1 MNSKIL
7 LVKNIHIDRQYTNV
21 LSYTEAQMLEL
32 CQANLVAQADNYS
45 FLRPTGSIM
54 AGFTYAQCLQANYI
68 AFQNPD
74 YSNKWFFAWIDD
86 VIYKGDK
93 NTEITFTV
101 DAWSTWFDK
110 WQKKVCFINRQH
122 VNNDTIGINTI
133 PENIDIGEIIQESVT
148 EDEAYGNEF
157 GYWVAIASNWKLKD
171 GSTGFEILDSSKGDQ
186 YAGIT
191 VFDNTVFGTQLFFF
205 HITALSSFANI
216 VWFLARTNSDGHIAD
231 VENMFILPEVAIEQN
246 KLVLHEVSFGDNEFS
261 FYTLNYDMEA
271 ETFDTVIPKRHSFSD
286 YTPKN
291 NKCFVYPYN
300 YLFVSNNQGSNNIYK
315 YEDFTGENCNFEN
328 QFSIT
333 IGGSGRLVPKNYKGM
348 AHDDDEAL
356 PLGKYPTC
364 AWSSDAF
371 TNWLT
376 QNSVN
381 LATSIG
387 MMAGGIAATALTG
400 GAAAPL
406 AAMALANATNVQQ
419 VQAQQNLSAV
429 QQGASMGLSVAGNI
443 AGTIGQFYQASLL
456 PNISGGQATGDIIWA
471 SNRNKFTF
479 REMRVKTEYLKIID
493 DYFTRFGYKINKLE
507 IPNITGRQYW
517 NYVEIGASEEIGYG
531 EVPAKYM
538 DTINNACRRGVT
550 IWHNHA
556 NVGNYSLNNT
566 IV

>member
-45 FLRPTGSIM
+45 FLRATGSIM

-110 WQKKVCFINRQH
+110 WQKKTCFINRQH
-122 VNNDTIGINTI
+122 VNDDRIGLHTVS
-133 PENIDIGEIIQESVT
+133 ENLDVGEVIQESIT
-148 EDEAYGNEF
+148 EDLAYGNDF
-157 GYWVAIASNWKLKD
+157 GYWIAVASNWKIKD
-171 GSTGFEILDSSKGDQ
+171 GSTGVESLESDKGTQ
-186 YAGIT
+186 NAGIT
-191 VFDNTVFGTQLFFF
+191 VYDNTVFGTQLFFF
-205 HITALSSFANI
+205 HITDLSSFKD
-216 VWFLARTNSDGHIAD
+216 LALLLLRTNADGHIED
-231 VENMFILPEVAIEQN
+231 VQNIFILPDVAIDLS
-246 KLVLHEVSFGDNEFS
+246 KLTQHTAKVITDENTFS
-261 FYTLNYDMEA
+261 FYTMSYDMSPEKFNT
-271 ETFDTVIPKRHSFSD
+271 EIDKITSYSD

-315 YEDFTGENCNFEN
+315 YEDFNTEKCIFEN
-328 QFSIT
+328 QFSIA
-333 IGGSGRLVPKNYKGM
+333 IGGSGRIVPKNYKGM
-348 AHDDDEAL
+348 ATNDDEAL
-356 PLGKYPTC
+356 ALGKYPTC

-381 LATSIG
+381 
-387 MMAGGIAATALTG
+387 MAVSLGLTAGAIAGTIATG
-400 GAAAPL
+400 GATAPVL
-406 AAMALANATNVQQ
+406 DGVLM
-419 VQAQQNLSAV
+419 
-429 QQGASMGLSVAGNI
+429 SVAGNI
-443 AGTIGQFYQASLL
+443 GNTIGQFYQASLL
-456 PNISGGQATGDIIWA
+456 PNINGGQANGDVIWA
-471 SNRNKFTF
+471 CNRNKFSF
-479 REMRVKTEYLKIID
+479 RQMRVKTEYLKIID
-493 DYFTRFGYKINKLE
+493 DYFTRFGYAIKSLAV
-507 IPNITGRQYW
+507 PNITGRKYW

-531 EVPAKYM
+531 EVPSKYM
-538 DTINNACRRGVT
+538 DIINNACRRGVT

>member
-21 LSYTEAQMLEL
+21 LSYSEAQMLEL

-110 WQKKVCFINRQH
+110 WQKKTCFINRQH
-122 VNNDTIGINTI
+122 VNNDTIGLHTI
-133 PENIDIGEIIQESVT
+133 PENLDVGEVTQESIT
-148 EDEAYGNEF
+148 EDIAYGNDF
-157 GYWVAIASNWKLKD
+157 GYWIAVASNWQIKD
-171 GSTGFEILDSSKGDQ
+171 GSSGAELLESDKGTQ
-186 YAGIT
+186 YSGIT
-191 VFDNTVFGTQLFFF
+191 VYDNTVFGTQLFFF
-205 HITALSSFANI
+205 HITALSSFKDL
-216 VWFLARTNSDGHIAD
+216 VLLLLRTNADGHIED
-231 VENMFILPEVAIEQN
+231 VQNIFILPDVAIDVN
-246 KLVLHEVSFGDNEFS
+246 KLTQHTAKVISDENTFS
-261 FYTLNYDMEA
+261 FYTMSYDMSPEKFNT
-271 ETFDTVIPKRHSFSD
+271 EIDKITSFSD

-315 YEDFTGENCNFEN
+315 YEDFNTEKCIFEN
-328 QFSIT
+328 QFSIA
-333 IGGSGRLVPKNYKGM
+333 IGGSGRIVPKNYKGM
-348 AHDDDEAL
+348 STNDDESLA
-356 PLGKYPTC
+356 LGKYPTC

-381 LATSIG
+381 
-387 MMAGGIAATALTG
+387 MAVSLGLTAGAIAGTIATG
-400 GAAAPL
+400 GATAP
-406 AAMALANATNVQQ
+406 ALAG
-419 VQAQQNLSAV
+419 AV
-429 QQGASMGLSVAGNI
+429 MSVAGNI
-443 AGTIGQFYQASLL
+443 GNTIGQFYQASLL
-456 PNISGGQATGDIIWA
+456 PNINGGQANGDVIWA
-471 SNRNKFTF
+471 CNRNMFSF
-479 REMRVKTEYLKIID
+479 RQMRVKTEYLKIID
-493 DYFTRFGYKINKLE
+493 DYFTRFGYAIKSLE
-507 IPNITGRQYW
+507 MPNITGRRYW
-517 NYVEIGASEEIGYG
+517 NYVEIGANEEIGYG
-531 EVPAKYM
+531 EVPSKFM

-556 NVGNYSLNNT
+556 NVGNYNLDNV

>member
-7 LVKNIHIDRQYTNV
+7 LVNNIHIDRQYTNV
-21 LSYTEAQMLEL
+21 LSYSEAQMLEL
-32 CQANLVAQADNYS
+32 CRANLIAQADNYS

-110 WQKKVCFINRQH
+110 WQKKTCFINRQH
-122 VNNDTIGINTI
+122 TNDDTIGLHTV
-133 PENIDIGEIIQESVT
+133 PENLDVGEVVQESIT
-148 EDEAYGNEF
+148 EDLAYGNDF
-157 GYWVAIASNWKLKD
+157 GYWIAVASNWQIKD
-171 GSTGFEILDSSKGDQ
+171 GSDGTETLESNKGTQ
-186 YAGIT
+186 YSGIT
-191 VFDNTVFGTQLFFF
+191 VYDNTVFGTQLFFF
-205 HITALSSFANI
+205 NITSLSSFTDL
-216 VWFLARTNSDGHIAD
+216 VLLLLRTNSDGHIED
-231 VENMFILPEVAIEQN
+231 VQNIFILPDVAIEQK
-246 KLVLHEVSFGDNEFS
+246 KLTQHTASVGGQNFS
-261 FYTLNYDMEA
+261 FYKMGYDLTPEK
-271 ETFDTVIPKRHSFSD
+271 FNTVINKINAFSD

-315 YEDFTGENCNFEN
+315 YEDFNTENCVFEN
-328 QFSIT
+328 QFSIA
-333 IGGSGRLVPKNYKGM
+333 IGGSGRIVPKNYKGM
-348 AHDDDEAL
+348 ATNDDEAL
-356 PLGKYPTC
+356 ALGKYPTC

-381 LATSIG
+381 
-387 MMAGGIAATALTG
+387 MAVSLGLTAGAIAGTIATG
-400 GAAAPL
+400 GATAP
-406 AAMALANATNVQQ
+406 ALGG
-419 VQAQQNLSAV
+419 AV
-429 QQGASMGLSVAGNI
+429 MSVAGNI
-443 AGTIGQFYQASLL
+443 GNTIGQFYQASLL
-456 PNISGGQATGDIIWA
+456 PNINGGQANGDVIWA
-471 SNRNKFTF
+471 CNRNIFTF
-479 REMRVKTEYLKIID
+479 RQMRVKTEYLKIID
-493 DYFTRFGYKINKLE
+493 DYFTRFGYAVKSLAM
-507 IPNITGRQYW
+507 PNITGRRYW

-550 IWHNHA
+550 IWHNHENIGNF
-556 NVGNYSLNNT
+556 NVSNN
-566 IV
+566 II

>member
-21 LSYTEAQMLEL
+21 LSYSEAQMLEL

-110 WQKKVCFINRQH
+110 WQKKTCFINRQH
-122 VNNDTIGINTI
+122 TNNDTIGLHTI
-133 PENIDIGEIIQESVT
+133 PENLDVGEVVQESIT
-148 EDEAYGNEF
+148 EDLAYGNDF
-157 GYWVAIASNWKLKD
+157 GYWIAVASNWKIKD
-171 GSTGFEILDSSKGDQ
+171 GSSGAELLESDKGTQ

-191 VFDNTVFGTQLFFF
+191 VYDNTVFGTQLFFF
-205 HITALSSFANI
+205 HITALSSFADL
-216 VWFLARTNSDGHIAD
+216 VLLLLRTNADGHIED
-231 VENMFILPEVAIEQN
+231 VQNIFILPDVAIDQT
-246 KLVLHEVSFGDNEFS
+246 KLQSHTAKVISDENTFS
-261 FYTLNYDMEA
+261 FYTMSYDMSPEKFNT
-271 ETFDTVIPKRHSFSD
+271 EINKITSFSD

-315 YEDFTGENCNFEN
+315 YEDFSTEKCIFEN
-328 QFSIT
+328 QFSIA
-333 IGGSGRLVPKNYKGM
+333 IGGSGRIVPKNYKGM
-348 AHDDDEAL
+348 ATNDDEAL
-356 PLGKYPTC
+356 ALGKYPTC

-381 LATSIG
+381 
-387 MMAGGIAATALTG
+387 MAVSLGLTAGAIAGTIATG
-400 GAAAPL
+400 GATAP
-406 AAMALANATNVQQ
+406 ALAG
-419 VQAQQNLSAV
+419 AV
-429 QQGASMGLSVAGNI
+429 MSVAGNI
-443 AGTIGQFYQASLL
+443 GNTIGQFYQASLL
-456 PNISGGQATGDIIWA
+456 PNINGGQANGDVIWTC
-471 SNRNKFTF
+471 NRNMFSF
-479 REMRVKTEYLKIID
+479 RQMRVKTEYLKIID
-493 DYFTRFGYKINKLE
+493 DYFTRFGYAVKSLAM
-507 IPNITGRQYW
+507 PNITGRAYW

-550 IWHNHA
+550 VWHNHA
-556 NVGNYSLNNT
+556 NVGNYSLNNS
-566 IV
+566 II

>member
-21 LSYTEAQMLEL
+21 LSYSEAQMLEL

-110 WQKKVCFINRQH
+110 WQKKTCFINRQH
-122 VNNDTIGINTI
+122 TNDDTIGLHTI
-133 PENIDIGEIIQESVT
+133 PENLDVGEVVQESIT
-148 EDEAYGNEF
+148 EDLAYGNNF
-157 GYWVAIASNWKLKD
+157 GYWIAVASNWKIKD
-171 GSTGFEILDSSKGDQ
+171 GSSGTELLESDKGTQ

-191 VFDNTVFGTQLFFF
+191 VYDNTVFGTQLFFF
-205 HITALSSFANI
+205 HITSLSSFTDL
-216 VWFLARTNSDGHIAD
+216 VLLLLRTNYDGHIED
-231 VENMFILPEVAIEQN
+231 VQNIFILPNVAIEQS
-246 KLVLHEVSFGDNEFS
+246 KLQSHTAKVISDENTFN
-261 FYTLNYDMEA
+261 FYTMSYDMSPEKFNT
-271 ETFDTVIPKRHSFSD
+271 EIDKITSFSD
-286 YTPKN
+286 YKPKN

-315 YEDFTGENCNFEN
+315 YEDFNTKKCIFEN
-328 QFSIT
+328 QFSIA
-333 IGGSGRLVPKNYKGM
+333 IGGSGRIVPKNYKGM
-348 AHDDDEAL
+348 ATNDDEAL
-356 PLGKYPTC
+356 TLGKYPTC

-381 LATSIG
+381 MAVSLGLTAGAVATT
-387 MMAGGIAATALTG
+387 IATG
-400 GAAAPL
+400 GATAPIL
-406 AAMALANATNVQQ
+406 AGTVM
-419 VQAQQNLSAV
+419 
-429 QQGASMGLSVAGNI
+429 SVAGNI
-443 AGTIGQFYQASLL
+443 GNTIGQFYQASLL
-456 PNISGGQATGDIIWA
+456 PNINGGQANGDVIWTC
-471 SNRNKFTF
+471 NRNLFSF
-479 REMRVKTEYLKIID
+479 RQMRVKTEYLKIID
-493 DYFTRFGYKINKLE
+493 DYFTRFGYAVKSLAM
-507 IPNITGRQYW
+507 PNITGRAYW

-556 NVGNYSLNNT
+556 NIGNYSLNNR

>member
-21 LSYTEAQMLEL
+21 LSYSEAQMLEL

-68 AFQNPD
+68 AFQNSD

-110 WQKKVCFINRQH
+110 WQKKTCFINRQH
-122 VNNDTIGINTI
+122 TNNDTIGLHTV
-133 PENIDIGEIIQESVT
+133 PENLDVGEVVQENIT
-148 EDEAYGNEF
+148 EDLAYGNDF
-157 GYWVAIASNWKLKD
+157 GYWIAVSSNWQIKD
-171 GSTGFEILDSSKGDQ
+171 GSDGTEILDINKGTQ
-186 YAGIT
+186 NSGIT
-191 VFDNTVFGTQLFFF
+191 VYDNTVFGAKLFFF
-205 HITALSSFANI
+205 NITQLSSFTD
-216 VWFLARTNSDGHIAD
+216 LALMLLRTNSDGHIED
-231 VENMFILPEVAIEQN
+231 VQNIFILPNLAIDQS
-246 KLVLHEVSFGDNEFS
+246 KLTQHTASVGGYNFS
-261 FYTLNYDMEA
+261 FYTMSYDMTPEK
-271 ETFDTVIPKRHSFSD
+271 FNTVINKITAFSD

-315 YEDFTGENCNFEN
+315 YEDFNTANCVFEN
-328 QFSIT
+328 QFSIA
-333 IGGSGRLVPKNYKGM
+333 IGGSGRIVPKNYKGM
-348 AHDDDEAL
+348 ATNDDEAL
-356 PLGKYPTC
+356 ALGKYPTC

-381 LATSIG
+381 MAVSLGLTAGSI
-387 MMAGGIAATALTG
+387 AGTIATG
-400 GAAAPL
+400 GATAPIL
-406 AAMALANATNVQQ
+406 AG
-419 VQAQQNLSAV
+419 AV
-429 QQGASMGLSVAGNI
+429 MSVAGNI
-443 AGTIGQFYQASLL
+443 GSQIGQFYQASLL
-456 PNISGGQATGDIIWA
+456 PNINGGQANGDVIWA
-471 SNRNKFTF
+471 CNRNMFSF
-479 REMRVKTEYLKIID
+479 RQMRVKTEYLKIID
-493 DYFTRFGYKINKLE
+493 DYFTRFGYAVKSLAM
-507 IPNITGRQYW
+507 PNITGRTYW

>member
-7 LVKNIHIDRQYTNV
+7 LVNNIHIDRQYTNV
-21 LSYTEAQMLEL
+21 LSYSEAQMLEL
-32 CQANLVAQADNYS
+32 CRANLIAQADNYS

-110 WQKKVCFINRQH
+110 WQKKTCFINRQH
-122 VNNDTIGINTI
+122 TNDDTIGLHTV
-133 PENIDIGEIIQESVT
+133 PENLDVGEVVQESIT
-148 EDEAYGNEF
+148 EDLSYGNDF
-157 GYWVAIASNWKLKD
+157 GYWIAVASNWQIKD
-171 GSTGFEILDSSKGDQ
+171 GSDGTEILESNKGTQ
-186 YAGIT
+186 YSGIT
-191 VFDNTVFGTQLFFF
+191 VYDNTVFGTQLFFF
-205 HITALSSFANI
+205 NITSLSSFTDL
-216 VWFLARTNSDGHIAD
+216 VLLLLRTNSDGHIED
-231 VENMFILPEVAIEQN
+231 VQNIFILPDVAIEQS
-246 KLVLHEVSFGDNEFS
+246 KLTQHTASVGGQNFS
-261 FYTLNYDMEA
+261 FYTMGYDITPEK
-271 ETFDTVIPKRHSFSD
+271 FNTVINKINAFSD

-315 YEDFTGENCNFEN
+315 YEDFNTENCVFEN
-328 QFSIT
+328 QFSIA
-333 IGGSGRLVPKNYKGM
+333 IGGSGRIVPKNYKGM
-348 AHDDDEAL
+348 ATNDDEAL
-356 PLGKYPTC
+356 ALGKYPTC

-381 LATSIG
+381 MAVSLGLTAGAIAGTIAT
-387 MMAGGIAATALTG
+387 GGATAPALTG
-400 GAAAPL
+400 
-406 AAMALANATNVQQ
+406 
-419 VQAQQNLSAV
+419 AV
-429 QQGASMGLSVAGNI
+429 MSVAGNI
-443 AGTIGQFYQASLL
+443 GNTIGQFYQASLL
-456 PNISGGQATGDIIWA
+456 PNINGGQANGDVIWA
-471 SNRNKFTF
+471 CNRNVFSF
-479 REMRVKTEYLKIID
+479 RQMRVKTEYLKIID
-493 DYFTRFGYKINKLE
+493 DYFTRFGYAVKSLAM
-507 IPNITGRQYW
+507 PNITGRRYW

-550 IWHNHA
+550 IWHNHE
-556 NVGNYSLNNT
+556 NIGNFNLSNN
-566 IV
+566 IVV

>member
-21 LSYTEAQMLEL
+21 LSYSEAQMLEL

-110 WQKKVCFINRQH
+110 WQKKTCFINRQH
-122 VNNDTIGINTI
+122 TNDDTIGLHTV
-133 PENIDIGEIIQESVT
+133 PENLDVGEVVQERIT
-148 EDEAYGNEF
+148 EDLVYGNNF
-157 GYWVAIASNWKLKD
+157 GYWVAVASNWQIKD
-171 GSTGFEILDSSKGDQ
+171 GSDGTEILESNKGTQ
-186 YAGIT
+186 YSGIT
-191 VFDNTVFGTQLFFF
+191 VYDNTVFGTQLFFF
-205 HITALSSFANI
+205 NITSLSSFTDL
-216 VWFLARTNSDGHIAD
+216 VLLLLRTNSDGHIED
-231 VENMFILPEVAIEQN
+231 VQNIFILPDVAIEQS
-246 KLVLHEVSFGDNEFS
+246 KLTKHTASVGGQNFS
-261 FYTLNYDMEA
+261 FYTMGYDLTPEK
-271 ETFDTVIPKRHSFSD
+271 FNTVINKINAFSD

-315 YEDFTGENCNFEN
+315 YEDFNRANCVFEN
-328 QFSIT
+328 QFSIA
-333 IGGSGRLVPKNYKGM
+333 IGGSGRIVPKNYKGM
-348 AHDDDEAL
+348 ETNDDEAL
-356 PLGKYPTC
+356 ALGKYPTC

-381 LATSIG
+381 MAVSLGLTAGTVATT
-387 MMAGGIAATALTG
+387 IATG
-400 GAAAPL
+400 GATAP
-406 AAMALANATNVQQ
+406 ALAG
-419 VQAQQNLSAV
+419 AV
-429 QQGASMGLSVAGNI
+429 MSVAGNI
-443 AGTIGQFYQASLL
+443 GNTIGQFYQASLL
-456 PNISGGQATGDIIWA
+456 PNINGGQANGDVIWA
-471 SNRNKFTF
+471 CNRNMFSF
-479 REMRVKTEYLKIID
+479 RQMRVKTEYLKIID
-493 DYFTRFGYKINKLE
+493 DYFTRFGYAVKSLAM
-507 IPNITGRQYW
+507 PNITGRRYW

-550 IWHNHA
+550 IWHNHD
-556 NVGNYSLNNT
+556 NIGNFNLSNQ
-566 IV
+566 II

>member
-21 LSYTEAQMLEL
+21 LSYSEAQMLEL

-86 VIYKGDK
+86 IIYKGDK

-110 WQKKVCFINRQH
+110 WQKKTCFINRQH
-122 VNNDTIGINTI
+122 VNDDTIGLHTI
-133 PENIDIGEIIQESVT
+133 PENLDVGEVIQESIT
-148 EDEAYGNEF
+148 EDLAYGNDF
-157 GYWVAIASNWKLKD
+157 GYWIAVASNWKIKD
-171 GSTGFEILDSSKGDQ
+171 GSTGAELLESDKGTQ

-191 VFDNTVFGTQLFFF
+191 VYDNTVFGTQLFFF
-205 HITALSSFANI
+205 HITNLSSFKDL
-216 VWFLARTNSDGHIAD
+216 VLLLLRTNVDRHIED
-231 VENMFILPEVAIEQN
+231 VENIFILPNVAIEQSKVTQHTASVGGQN
-246 KLVLHEVSFGDNEFS
+246 FS
-261 FYTLNYDMEA
+261 FYTMNYDMSPSKFNTEIDKI
-271 ETFDTVIPKRHSFSD
+271 TSFSD

-315 YEDFTGENCNFEN
+315 YEDFNTEKCVFEN
-328 QFSIT
+328 QFSIA
-333 IGGSGRLVPKNYKGM
+333 IGGSGRIVPKNYKGM
-348 AHDDDEAL
+348 ATNDDEAL
-356 PLGKYPTC
+356 ALGKYPTC

-381 LATSIG
+381 
-387 MMAGGIAATALTG
+387 MAVSLGLTAGAIAGTIATG
-400 GAAAPL
+400 GATAP
-406 AAMALANATNVQQ
+406 ALAG
-419 VQAQQNLSAV
+419 AV
-429 QQGASMGLSVAGNI
+429 MSVAGNI
-443 AGTIGQFYQASLL
+443 GNTIGQFYQASLL
-456 PNISGGQATGDIIWA
+456 PNINGGQANGDVIWTC
-471 SNRNKFTF
+471 NRNMFSF
-479 REMRVKTEYLKIID
+479 RQMRVKTEYLKIID
-493 DYFTRFGYKINKLE
+493 DYFTRFGYAVKSLAM
-507 IPNITGRQYW
+507 PNITGRRYW

-531 EVPAKYM
+531 EVPSKYM
-538 DTINNACRRGVT
+538 DMINNACRRGVT

-556 NVGNYSLNNT
+556 NVGNYSLDNS
-566 IV
+566 II

>member
-7 LVKNIHIDRQYTNV
+7 LVKNIYIDRQYTNV
-21 LSYTEAQMLEL
+21 LSYTEEQMLEL
-32 CQANLVAQADNYS
+32 CQANLVDQADNYS

-122 VNNDTIGINTI
+122 TNNDTIGLHTI
-133 PENIDIGEIIQESVT
+133 PENLDIGEVIQESIT
-148 EDEAYGNEF
+148 EDLAYGNDF
-157 GYWVAIASNWKLKD
+157 GYWIAVASNWKIKD
-171 GSTGFEILDSSKGDQ
+171 GSSGAELLESDKGTQ

-191 VFDNTVFGTQLFFF
+191 VYDNTVFGTQLFFF
-205 HITALSSFANI
+205 HITALSSFADL
-216 VWFLARTNSDGHIAD
+216 VLLLLRTNADGHIED
-231 VENMFILPEVAIEQN
+231 VQNIFILPDVAIDQT
-246 KLVLHEVSFGDNEFS
+246 KLQSHTAKVISDENTFS
-261 FYTLNYDMEA
+261 FYTMSYDMSPEKFNT
-271 ETFDTVIPKRHSFSD
+271 EINKITSFSD

-315 YEDFTGENCNFEN
+315 YEDFNTEKCIFEN
-328 QFSIT
+328 QFSIA
-333 IGGSGRLVPKNYKGM
+333 IGGSGRIVPKNYKGM
-348 AHDDDEAL
+348 ATNDDEAL
-356 PLGKYPTC
+356 ALGKYPTC

-381 LATSIG
+381 
-387 MMAGGIAATALTG
+387 MAVSLGLTAGAIAGTIATG
-400 GAAAPL
+400 GATAP
-406 AAMALANATNVQQ
+406 ALAG
-419 VQAQQNLSAV
+419 AV
-429 QQGASMGLSVAGNI
+429 MSVAGNI
-443 AGTIGQFYQASLL
+443 GNTIGQFYQASLL
-456 PNISGGQATGDIIWA
+456 PNISGGQANGDVIWA
-471 SNRNKFTF
+471 CNRNMFSF
-479 REMRVKTEYLKIID
+479 RQMRVKTEYLKIID
-493 DYFTRFGYKINKLE
+493 DYFTRFGYAIKSLAM
-507 IPNITGRQYW
+507 PNITGRAYW

-538 DTINNACRRGVT
+538 DTINKACRRGVT

>member
-7 LVKNIHIDRQYTNV
+7 LVKNIHIDKQYTNV

-93 NTEITFTV
+93 NTEITFTI

-122 VNNDTIGINTI
+122 VNNDTIGLHTI
-133 PENIDIGEIIQESVT
+133 PENLDVGEVVQESIT
-148 EDEAYGNEF
+148 EDLAYGNDF
-157 GYWVAIASNWKLKD
+157 SYWVAVASNWEIKD
-171 GSTGFEILDSSKGDQ
+171 GSDGTEILDTNKGTQ
-186 YAGIT
+186 NSGIT
-191 VFDNTVFGTQLFFF
+191 VYDNTVFGTKLLLFN
-205 HITALSSFANI
+205 ITDLSSFTN
-216 VWFLARTNSDGHIAD
+216 LALLLLRTNSDGHIED
-231 VENMFILPEVAIEQN
+231 VENIFILPNLAIDNSKLVQHNASVGGQNFNWYTLKYDLEPEKFNTEIN
-246 KLVLHEVSFGDNEFS
+246 KLS
-261 FYTLNYDMEA
+261 A
-271 ETFDTVIPKRHSFSD
+271 FSD

-315 YEDFTGENCNFEN
+315 YEDFNSEKCIFEN
-328 QFSIT
+328 QFSIA
-333 IGGSGRLVPKNYKGM
+333 IGGSGRIVPKNYKGM
-348 AHDDDEAL
+348 ATNDDEAL
-356 PLGKYPTC
+356 ALGKYPTC

-381 LATSIG
+381 
-387 MMAGGIAATALTG
+387 MAVSLGLTAGAVASTIATG
-400 GAAAPL
+400 GATAPIL
-406 AAMALANATNVQQ
+406 AG
-419 VQAQQNLSAV
+419 AV
-429 QQGASMGLSVAGNI
+429 TSVAGNI
-443 AGTIGQFYQASLL
+443 GSQIGQFYQASLL
-456 PNISGGQATGDIIWA
+456 PNISGGQANGDIIWNC
-471 SNRNKFTF
+471 NRNMFSF
-479 REMRVKTEYLKIID
+479 RQMRVKKEYLKIID
-493 DYFTRFGYKINKLE
+493 DYFTRFGYAIKSLE
-507 IPNITGRQYW
+507 MPNITGRQYW

-531 EVPAKYM
+531 EVPSKFM
-538 DTINNACRRGVT
+538 DIINNACRKGVT